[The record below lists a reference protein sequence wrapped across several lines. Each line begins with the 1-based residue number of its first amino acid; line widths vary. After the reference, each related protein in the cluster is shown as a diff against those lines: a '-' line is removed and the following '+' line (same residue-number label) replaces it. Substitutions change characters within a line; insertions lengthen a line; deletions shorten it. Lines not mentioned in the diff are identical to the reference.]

1 MRLDRGR
8 PGGRPPPE
16 PGGATAFAFALLS
29 LPCKLSR
36 ILEEGLEGVVW
47 CRTRA
52 SPTVAPGTPA
62 SPAGPAMGLGPQD
75 GGGDRSTPAGASV
88 VVGERRWSWG
98 TIGGVEGIITVNE
111 CRLGEVLLLLLLA
124 LLLLLLLLLWL

>member
-8 PGGRPPPE
+8 PGGRRPPPPE
-16 PGGATAFAFALLS
+16 PGGGATAFAFALLS
-29 LPCKLSR
+29 LPCRLSR
-36 ILEEGLEGVVW
+36 MEEGLEGVVW

-52 SPTVAPGTPA
+52 SPTVAPVAPA
-62 SPAGPAMGLGPQD
+62 SPASPASPATGLGPQD

-98 TIGGVEGIITVNE
+98 TIGGVEGIVTVNE
-111 CRLGEVLLLLLLA
+111 CRLGEVLLLLLL
-124 LLLLLLLLLWL
+124 LLLLLWL